1 MSSEIQLKR
10 PIGVYLLAILFI
22 LAPLGNLLIS
32 FSGSGDPNWLTS
44 EKISQYL
51 TTVQMVDWLW
61 LGLLFISGLLLLI
74 QHKTAWTISVI
85 SLILVLCLNTYR
97 FVTLE
102 QQMQVDHFRW
112 QMILAILATMSI
124 LVIAFY
130 FRYPYLDRR
139 TSWFFGTQ
147 YRLQMKTP
155 VQVLSHDISEGVTE
169 SISLSGASIMLK
181 QDIYEKIKDLSYV
194 DVVFN
199 DIRSLRIK
207 SQIIDYI
214 DNHLRVKFEDM
225 TAEDKSDLRAWI
237 EQHQNKE

>member
-10 PIGVYLLAILFI
+10 PFGVYLLAILFM
-22 LAPLGNLLIS
+22 LAPIGNLLIS
-32 FSGSGDPNWLTS
+32 FSNSGDPNWLS
-44 EKISQYL
+44 IEKIQQYSL
-51 TTVQMVDWLW
+51 TVSVIDWAW
-61 LGLLFISGLLLLI
+61 LGLLFVSGLLLFI

-85 SLILVLCLNTYR
+85 SLILVLCINTYR

-102 QQMQVDHFRW
+102 QQMQESFFRW
-112 QMILAILATMSI
+112 QMILAILATMAI

-139 TSWFFGTQ
+139 SQWFFGTQ
-147 YRLQMKTP
+147 HRIKIKTP

-169 SISLSGASIMLK
+169 TISLSGASIMLK

-194 DVVFN
+194 DIVFN
-199 DIRSLRIK
+199 DIRQLRIK
-207 SQIIDYI
+207 SQIIDYF

-237 EQHQNKE
+237 EQHQNQE